1 MLIIQREKCSKN
13 SKWFDWRR
21 KIIYT
26 YYNKSLE
33 FPGMS
38 FEDFCCYIDELG
50 KSSNPELFGVLTNW
64 DDIVEER
71 VRLLGTQRRER
82 EDREREAVLRA
93 MLEAELLASAAK
105 EEHTKDSL
113 IETLISS
120 RVELAQLSIQHENL
134 QLAYRELEKQLCNI
148 KLENATLQD
157 TVEDIQFELVQA
169 QSKHGWNGIIEDTVL
184 ALESVGVPASK
195 VLPVSELVAPPGRNE
210 DMISLDMS
218 MAGSTR

>member
-1 MLIIQREKCSKN
+1 
-13 SKWFDWRR
+13 
-21 KIIYT
+21 
-26 YYNKSLE
+26 
-33 FPGMS
+33 MS
-38 FEDFCCYIDELG
+38 FEDFCSYIDELG

-105 EEHTKDSL
+105 EEHTKESL

-169 QSKHGWNGIIEDTVL
+169 QSKHGWSGVLEDTVL

-195 VLPVSELVAPPGRNE
+195 VLPVSDLVVMSGKNE